1 MAASQPREG
10 VEGLVRGLAN
20 ELRGRNICVNA
31 GAPRPVNTPPMTA
44 GKSEQQMEE
53 LGKMGPMQRTGK
65 PADIARRIF
74 PGRA

>member
-1 MAASQPREG
+1 
-10 VEGLVRGLAN
+10 
-20 ELRGRNICVNA
+20 
-31 GAPRPVNTPPMTA
+31 MTA
-44 GKSEQQMEE
+44 GKSEQQLEE